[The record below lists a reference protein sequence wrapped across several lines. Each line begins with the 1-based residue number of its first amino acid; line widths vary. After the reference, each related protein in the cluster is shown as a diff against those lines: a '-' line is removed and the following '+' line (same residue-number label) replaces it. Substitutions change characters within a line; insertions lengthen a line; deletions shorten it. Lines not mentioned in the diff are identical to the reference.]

1 MNSLLDL
8 IVDLVELILVLA
20 VVVAALAFWGY
31 NKIRRLSEN
40 VKEAW
45 SNIAV
50 VTRKKVALVNQL
62 IDVVKGYQ
70 ESEKLVMLKISDDL
84 TVGTLQQAHQQTGAI
99 MTAIN
104 GMAQRFPELKAG
116 QQYSRLVDSIQQSE
130 AALENARTR
139 YNATAK
145 EYNVTRTSIPH
156 VFYSGLLGFH
166 PAAYL
171 DLDAVESADS
181 GVQRPM
187 VSDDGERVNELL
199 GMAGSKMLGASKRVA
214 EQGRLL
220 AEKGAAH
227 LQEAVDAASST
238 ATEFHYLDSQKNPKG
253 PVTRADLDLLFQSG
267 EITNE
272 TDLLPAGSK
281 SWTKYKDLPQQRQAA
296 AG

>member
-1 MNSLLDL
+1 MNSFVDL
-8 IVDLVELILVLA
+8 IVGLVKLVLFLAVVLA
-20 VVVAALAFWGY
+20 VLAFWGY
-31 NKIRRLSEN
+31 NKIHRLSEN

-104 GMAQRFPELKAG
+104 GMAQRFPELKSG
-116 QQYSRLVDSIQQSE
+116 QQYSRLVDSIQESE
-130 AALENARTR
+130 ANLEGARTR
-139 YNATAK
+139 YNAAAK
-145 EYNVTRTSIPH
+145 EYNVVRTTIPH

-171 DLDAVESADS
+171 DLDAVESADA
-181 GVQRPM
+181 GMQKPM
-187 VSDDGERVNELL
+187 ISDDGERVNELL
-199 GMAGSKMLGASKRVA
+199 GMAASKMLGAAKRVA

-227 LQEAVDAASST
+227 LNQNDDAA
-238 ATEFHYLDSQKNPKG
+238 FHYLDAQKNPKR
-253 PVTRADLDLLFQSG
+253 PVTRLDLDQLFQSG
-267 EITNE
+267 EITAE
-272 TDLLPAGSK
+272 TDLLPAGEK
-281 SWTKYKDLPQQRQAA
+281 SWKKYKDLPERQAA
-296 AG
+296 SSAD